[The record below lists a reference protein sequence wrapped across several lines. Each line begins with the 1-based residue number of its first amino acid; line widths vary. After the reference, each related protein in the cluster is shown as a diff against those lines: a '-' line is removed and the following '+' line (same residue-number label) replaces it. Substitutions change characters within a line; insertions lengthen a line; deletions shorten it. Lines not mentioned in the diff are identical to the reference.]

1 MTEGMIT
8 LRESALAKVRDGV
21 TTLREVNKVTFVE

>member
-1 MTEGMIT
+1 MMF
-8 LRESALAKVRDGV
+8 LRDSAVRKVLGGH